1 MQTKYVKHFN
11 KVTTTN
17 DHCASEIGRRYFLV
31 EEYKF
36 ATINANIYLVSL
48 YKTVVL
54 LLNAIFH

>member
-11 KVTTTN
+11 KITTTN
-17 DHCASEIGRRYFLV
+17 DHCASEIGRRHFLV

-36 ATINANIYLVSL
+36 ATINVNVSL

-54 LLNAIFH
+54 LLNAFFH

>member
-36 ATINANIYLVSL
+36 ATINVNVSL

-54 LLNAIFH
+54 LLNAFFH